1 MNTSCAQ
8 QRMHPSPHGR
18 KVLSMSLS
26 PERARHT
33 VGPCHSIIINI
44 DRVHECAHSVCAGT
58 EALARI
64 HLFVFVRKSSRSP
77 WNRSCPRNRRK
88 PDGCVCLSATARGP
102 RSRSVDCVHRRRAGD
117 MCRTH
122 KCLDNKTR
130 ELTRTCLAARAL
142 ERLFPLDRARSRDPF
157 TRTSDA

>member
-26 PERARHT
+26 SERARHT

-64 HLFVFVRKSSRSP
+64 RSFVFCTEIITIP
-77 WNRSCPRNRRK
+77 
-88 PDGCVCLSATARGP
+88 
-102 RSRSVDCVHRRRAGD
+102 
-117 MCRTH
+117 
-122 KCLDNKTR
+122 
-130 ELTRTCLAARAL
+130 L
-142 ERLFPLDRARSRDPF
+142 EPKLPSESQE
-157 TRTSDA
+157 T